1 MCPTMEP
8 SLSEFVSSHLLLLK
22 WLDAQILTGI
32 LAGHVE
38 HYTLGSLVLISVV
51 AFAFTL
57 LLTLMVHSATL

>member
-1 MCPTMEP
+1 MEP

-32 LAGHVE
+32 LAEHVE
-38 HYTLGSLVLISVV
+38 HYTLGRLVLISIV

>member
-8 SLSEFVSSHLLLLK
+8 SLSKFVSSHLLLLN

-32 LAGHVE
+32 LVGHVE
-38 HYTLGSLVLISVV
+38 HYTLGNLVLISVV
-51 AFAFTL
+51 AFAFTR

>member
-1 MCPTMEP
+1 MEP
-8 SLSEFVSSHLLLLK
+8 SLSKFVSSHLLLLN

-32 LAGHVE
+32 LVGYVE
-38 HYTLGSLVLISVV
+38 HYTLGNLVLISVV